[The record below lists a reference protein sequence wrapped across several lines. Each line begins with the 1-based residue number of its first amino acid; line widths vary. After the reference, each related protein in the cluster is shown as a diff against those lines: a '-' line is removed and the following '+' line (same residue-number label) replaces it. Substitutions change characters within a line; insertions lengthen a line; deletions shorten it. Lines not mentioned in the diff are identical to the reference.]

1 MALLRQCLN
10 EVRLRWGEAG
20 VLAVPATAVRSGNEG
35 DALAV
40 ATRPS
45 GRMGSG
51 AGTRDYAVILL
62 PAPRLH

>member
-20 VLAVPATAVRSGNEG
+20 VLAVPATAVRSGSEG
-35 DALAV
+35 DALA
-40 ATRPS
+40 AAARPS
-45 GRMGSG
+45 GRTGPSG
-51 AGTRDYAVILL
+51 VTRDLAVILL

>member
-20 VLAVPATAVRSGNEG
+20 VLAVPATALRSGNEG

-40 ATRPS
+40 APRPS
-45 GRMGSG
+45 GRIGPG
-51 AGTRDYAVILL
+51 ASTRELAVILL

>member
-20 VLAVPATAVRSGNEG
+20 VLAVPATAVRSGSEG
-35 DALAV
+35 DALG
-40 ATRPS
+40 ATARPS
-45 GRMGSG
+45 GRMGPV
-51 AGTRDYAVILL
+51 AGTREFAVILL

>member
-20 VLAVPATAVRSGNEG
+20 VPAVPATAARSGNEG
-35 DALAV
+35 DGLAV
-40 ATRPS
+40 AARLS
-45 GRMGSG
+45 GRMGPG
-51 AGTRDYAVILL
+51 AGPGDLAVIVL

>member
-35 DALAV
+35 DALA
-40 ATRPS
+40 AAARPS
-45 GRMGSG
+45 GRTDPS
-51 AGTRDYAVILL
+51 AGTREFAVILL

>member
-20 VLAVPATAVRSGNEG
+20 VLAVPAAAVRSGNEG
-35 DALAV
+35 DALSV

-51 AGTRDYAVILL
+51 AGTRDLAVILL